1 MSSSHIEGNHSVIF
15 VIVISDQLRP
25 RVWGL
30 GSDHPLGTSLLLHL
44 AALGSATGRTAEKT
58 SPQRK
63 SPYRASAYIM
73 LAYISLAKASHVVKP
88 VSGWKYMYREF
99 ESQLPF
105 LASNLI
111 SLHLSFL
118 FCKVKTVFSSLY
130 LGGWDNKNIASRELK
145 KWPSTGR

>member
-44 AALGSATGRTAEKT
+44 AALGSLIVATGRTAEKT

-145 KWPSTGR
+145 K